1 MPLRVHRDWGQA
13 MLGLMRAVRR
23 DKRGATA
30 VEYGLIVALIFI
42 AIVVAVG
49 NAASST
55 INMWNNV
62 ANRVVNT

>member
-1 MPLRVHRDWGQA
+1 
-13 MLGLMRAVRR
+13 MLGLLRAFRR
-23 DKRGATA
+23 DQRGATA

-55 INMWNNV
+55 VNMWNNV

>member
-1 MPLRVHRDWGQA
+1 
-13 MLGLMRAVRR
+13 MLGLVRALAR

-30 VEYGLIVALIFI
+30 IEYGLIVALIFI
-42 AIVVAVG
+42 AIIVAVG

-55 INMWNNV
+55 VYMWNNV

>member
-1 MPLRVHRDWGQA
+1 
-13 MLGLMRAVRR
+13 MLGLIRALARN
-23 DKRGATA
+23 KRGATA

-42 AIVVAVG
+42 AIVVAVS

-55 INMWNNV
+55 INMWKNV

>member
-1 MPLRVHRDWGQA
+1 